1 MNGNDYNNS
10 SSSGNSNAVTIT
22 QSMKNWI
29 VHSLIFLHELKLY
42 SRFSFRSSSLLLSL
56 SVPCRRSVRL
66 FACINICSQMI
77 RRINTPFAYKI
88 QWIFTV
94 NFDQLIGKWKK
105 ASERERKEGREVIL
119 SHHYTRISFVRSFV
133 RFRCSTAC
141 NQHGTLSNGDF
152 EGMALS
158 CPNRR
163 IYLVCT
169 FFGV

>member
-56 SVPCRRSVRL
+56 SLPCRRSVRL

-105 ASERERKEGREVIL
+105 ASEQEREKKAGRWFSAIITLAFHLFAHSFVFAVQPHAISMERFQTVIL
-119 SHHYTRISFVRSFV
+119 KAWHSPAPIDAS
-133 RFRCSTAC
+133 
-141 NQHGTLSNGDF
+141 
-152 EGMALS
+152 
-158 CPNRR
+158 
-163 IYLVCT
+163 I
-169 FFGV
+169 